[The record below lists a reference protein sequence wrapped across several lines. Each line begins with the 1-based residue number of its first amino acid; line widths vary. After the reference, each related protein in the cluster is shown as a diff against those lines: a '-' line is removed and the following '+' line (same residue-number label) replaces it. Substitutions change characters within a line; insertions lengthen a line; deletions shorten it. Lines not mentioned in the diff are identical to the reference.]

1 MLIPLHDRNPLKVVA
16 FQAVTF
22 SLIVLCTLI
31 FLYQQTVSEEQA
43 AELLYA
49 FGMLPAVLF
58 DNRQLA
64 AELFALPAEL
74 TLVSSMFLHVGWIH
88 LIGNMAFLWVF
99 GDNVED
105 SMGHLRFLLFYLI
118 CGLFAGLA
126 HALADTQSI
135 SPLIGASGAVA
146 GVLGAYLM
154 LHPRVKV
161 IVLVGMRIP
170 LRLRAYWIIGFWVGL
185 QIFFIASSTGGNTA
199 WWAHIG
205 GFVMGVMLIPFF
217 KSSAVPLFDRNDA
230 K

>member
-1 MLIPLHDRNPLKVVA
+1 MLIPLHDRNPLRVVA

-22 SLIVLCTLI
+22 GIIALCTLV
-31 FLYQQTVSEEQA
+31 FLYQQLLPQERAT
-43 AELLYA
+43 ELLLS

-58 DNRQLA
+58 DHRQLA
-64 AELFALPAEL
+64 DELVALPAGM
-74 TLVSSMFLHVGWIH
+74 TLLSSIFLHGSWMH

-105 SMGHLRFLLFYLI
+105 SMGHGRFLLFYLV
-118 CGLFAGLA
+118 CGLLA
-126 HALADTQSI
+126 SLTHALSDTQSI

-170 LRLRAYWIIGFWVGL
+170 LRLRAYWVIGAWIGL
-185 QIFFIASSTGGNTA
+185 QVYFIATGTGGNTA
-199 WWAHIG
+199 WWAHVG

-217 KSSAVPLFDRNDA
+217 KSSSVPLFDRDDRS
-230 K
+230 

>member
-22 SLIVLCTLI
+22 GIILLCVLV
-31 FLYQQTVSEEQA
+31 FLYQQMVAAQRASE
-43 AELLYA
+43 LILS

-58 DNRQLA
+58 DYRQLDA
-64 AELFALPAEL
+64 AFYVLPAEL
-74 TLVSSMFLHVGWIH
+74 TLLSSMFLHGSWMH

-105 SMGHLRFLLFYLI
+105 SMGHTRFLFFYLV
-118 CGLFAGLA
+118 CGLFASLA

-154 LHPRVKV
+154 LHPRVRV
-161 IVLVGMRIP
+161 IVLIGMRVP
-170 LRLRAYWIIGFWVGL
+170 LRLPAYWVIGIWVGL
-185 QIFFIASSTGGNTA
+185 QVYFVVTGTGGNTA

-205 GFVMGVMLIPFF
+205 GFVMGVMLIPFL
-217 KSSAVPLFDRNDA
+217 KRSTIPLFDRGDA
-230 K
+230 S